1 VFDIDEKIKD
11 VDEAIC
17 DNIDKIDVLGRG
29 LASQNIL
36 AQTRNLLEYIA
47 IKAYSINHE
56 IRHDKETNKAA
67 ITYIRSEYKF
77 LFLRKFHYLLQESKS
92 HYTPDNDGAERL
104 ALKYHEYY
112 ILLRDFVKQ
121 EYGLEILH
129 NLEVFPLDLDMTV
142 KGYYQQVTKSLKKNW
157 PTTDFSRARMYVM
170 RSKPIYVDGEMIY
183 ENTLIPAGDYVSKFD
198 RFIAFSRN
206 MIADHYAIQ
215 ASIFSD
221 EITVDKQKMPIIILT
236 DFTVSLRPCELNNF
250 SKIFGYR
257 TKINASY
264 AEYKGIMK
272 YLTITGGTITD
283 ILTSDDRTYA
293 YIRGQIL
300 NNAKTIMICD
310 VFDEA
315 RKIVNNNM
323 PGANMIRY
331 LSCIMRNQV
340 IKDQYNDTANPRLSS
355 LYLKYGC
362 IPFDQMP
369 FATSPIGHNAELKD
383 IYSCIS
389 DENRQHEL
397 LAKRLQINTTV
408 NGELYTKS
416 DDLKDFGDLD
426 TLVKRY
432 NDSLYYKHVA
442 ARSVNHF
449 GKNYYINEYFEDTK
463 AIISK
468 LIDLSQNGIGGY
480 RNSIQY
486 WMEQNPEVVN
496 CEEKKEILLD
506 MFETSRVSLIYGA
519 VGTGKTYLLNHIS
532 QFFDEKN
539 KLYLANTNPA
549 VDNLKR
555 KVKAQ
560 NCSFYTVTRFVKN
573 TSIASEYDIVII
585 DECSMVSNSDMRRVL
600 EKANFKL
607 LVLVGDTYQI
617 ESITFGNWFGLA
629 RFFLNKN
636 TWHELKH
643 PYRAKN
649 QELLDLWGKVR
660 NLDDDITEHLV
671 NYKYS
676 SVLNESIFD
685 RASDDEI
692 ILCLNYNGL
701 YGINNINRF
710 LQNSNPNRGETWG
723 VWKYKVGDPVLF
735 NETERFAPIIYNNL
749 KGKIVGIYKE
759 EDRIRFEIEIEKC
772 LNEWDIEDVD
782 LDLVNNTSEKSVI
795 GFWIYANDDED
806 GEDDFNSVVPFQIAY
821 AVSIHKAQGLEY
833 DSVKIVITEDIDE
846 LITHN
851 IFYTAITRAKDK
863 LKIFWSHESQ
873 TRVLKSFNR
882 TNELNEATI
891 FSAQANLR
899 ICCKKL
905 CIS

>member
-1 VFDIDEKIKD
+1 MFEIDGKIKD
-11 VDEAIC
+11 VDKIIC

-47 IKAYSINHE
+47 IKAYSIEHE

-67 ITYIRSEYKF
+67 VKYIRTDNKF
-77 LFLRKFHYLLQESKS
+77 LFLRKFHCFLQESKS

-112 ILLRDFVKQ
+112 ILLRDFVKR

-129 NLEVFPLDLDMTV
+129 NLEVFPLDLDRTI

-157 PTTDFSRARMYVM
+157 PITDFSRARMYVM
-170 RSKPIYVDGEMIY
+170 SSKPIYVDGEMIY
-183 ENTLIPAGDYVSKFD
+183 ENTLLPAGDYVSKFD
-198 RFIAFSRN
+198 RFIAFSRY
-206 MIADHYAIQ
+206 MIADYYAIQ

-221 EITVDKQKMPIIILT
+221 EIIVDNKKMPINILT
-236 DFTVSLRPCELNNF
+236 DFMVSLRPCELNNF

-257 TKINASY
+257 TTINASY

-283 ILTSDDRTYA
+283 ILASDDRA
-293 YIRGQIL
+293 YKFIKGQLL
-300 NNAKTIMICD
+300 NNAKTVMICN

-315 RKIVNNNM
+315 RKIIKNNL

-331 LSCIMRNQV
+331 LSCIMRNKV
-340 IKDQYNDTANPRLSS
+340 IKDQYNDTTNARLSS

-397 LAKRLQINTTV
+397 LAKRLQVNTTV

-416 DDLKDFGDLD
+416 DDLKHFEDLD
-426 TLVKRY
+426 ALVKRY
-432 NDSLYYKHVA
+432 NDNLYYKHVA
-442 ARSVNHF
+442 ARTIKRF
-449 GKNYYINEYFEDTK
+449 GKNYYINEYLEDTN
-463 AIISK
+463 AIIRK
-468 LIDLSQNGIGGY
+468 LIGLSLSGIGGY

-486 WMEQNPEVVN
+486 WMEQNPGVVN
-496 CEEKKEILLD
+496 CPDKIKILLD
-506 MFETSRVSLIYGA
+506 MFEKSSVSLIYGA
-519 VGTGKTYLLNHIS
+519 AGTGKTYLLNHIS

-555 KVKAQ
+555 KIKAQ
-560 NCSFYTVTRFVKN
+560 NCSFYTVARFVKN
-573 TSIASEYDIVII
+573 TSIASEHDIVII

-607 LVLVGDTYQI
+607 LILVGDTYQL
-617 ESITFGNWFGLA
+617 ESIAFGNWFGLA

-636 TWHELKH
+636 TWHELKV

-649 QELLDLWGKVR
+649 EELKELWEKVR
-660 NLDDDITEHLV
+660 KLEDDITEHLV

-685 RASDDEI
+685 RVSNDEI

-723 VWKYKVGDPVLF
+723 VWKYKVGDP
-735 NETERFAPIIYNNL
+735 
-749 KGKIVGIYKE
+749 
-759 EDRIRFEIEIEKC
+759 
-772 LNEWDIEDVD
+772 
-782 LDLVNNTSEKSVI
+782 
-795 GFWIYANDDED
+795 
-806 GEDDFNSVVPFQIAY
+806 
-821 AVSIHKAQGLEY
+821 GL
-833 DSVKIVITEDIDE
+833 
-846 LITHN
+846 
-851 IFYTAITRAKDK
+851 
-863 LKIFWSHESQ
+863 
-873 TRVLKSFNR
+873 
-882 TNELNEATI
+882 
-891 FSAQANLR
+891 
-899 ICCKKL
+899 
-905 CIS
+905 